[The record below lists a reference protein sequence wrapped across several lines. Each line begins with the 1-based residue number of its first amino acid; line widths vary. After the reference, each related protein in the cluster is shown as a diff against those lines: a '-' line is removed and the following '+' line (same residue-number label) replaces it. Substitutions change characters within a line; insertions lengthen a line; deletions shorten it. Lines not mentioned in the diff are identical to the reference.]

1 MTTGHLVQ
9 ECEQAIV
16 AALDKV
22 SEVEFLYLSPTEKA
36 SSLVALAR
44 LESRLA
50 ATRLRLLAVADDL
63 AEEAGARDIGTWFQ
77 QAARVDRGP
86 ARRAMML
93 ARSLDRRWSA
103 LAAAHAAGEVSTAQ
117 ADVIAGALEDLPDD
131 VGSEVLARAEAV
143 LIGHAAEFAPK
154 ELRLL
159 GRGILGVVALEVGEE
174 QERRQLEDE
183 ERLARKKTCL
193 TTHSHGDGS
202 TTIKICVPDAAADR
216 LTTYLHAWTNP
227 RRPDG
232 SPGRT
237 DAMAELPYAT
247 RLGQAFCALL
257 EHIDPATLPVHGGTT
272 TTVMVTIAMDQLM
285 AGLGVASTGTDG
297 RLTAGDVRRL
307 ACTANLVP
315 VVLGGRSEVLDVGR
329 AKRLFTAAQRRAL
342 AVRDKRCRAEGC
354 DMPAA
359 WSEAHH
365 LHPWS
370 RGGDTDLA
378 NAVLL
383 CSHHHHRAHDDRFQ
397 HDRLPNGDLR
407 FHRRT

>member
-9 ECEQAIV
+9 ECEQAIA

-22 SEVEFLYLSPTEKA
+22 AGVEFCYLSPADKA
-36 SSLVALAR
+36 SSIVALHR
-44 LESRLA
+44 LEIRLA
-50 ATRLRLLAVADDL
+50 ATRLRMLAVADDV
-63 AEEAGARDIGTWFQ
+63 AEQAGARDVGTWFQ
-77 QAARVDRGP
+77 QVARVDRDP
-86 ARRAMML
+86 ARRAMSL
-93 ARSLDRRWSA
+93 ARSLDRRWLA
-103 LAAAHAAGEVSTAQ
+103 LAEAHTTGAVSTAQ
-117 ADVIAGALEDLPDD
+117 TEVIARVLDELPDD
-131 VGSEVLARAEAV
+131 VGAEVLAQAEEV

-159 GRGILGVVALEVGEE
+159 GRTILGVVAPEVGEE
-174 QERRQLEDE
+174 RERKRLEDE
-183 ERLARKKTCL
+183 ERHARKKTAL
-193 TTHSHGDGS
+193 TTHSHGDGT
-202 TTIKICVPDAAADR
+202 TTIRIRVPDAAADR

-232 SPGRT
+232 TPGRT

-257 EHIDPATLPVHGGTT
+257 EHLDPGRLPVHGGTA
-272 TTVMVTIAMDQLM
+272 TTVMVTIALDQLM
-285 AGLGVASTGTDG
+285 TGLGVATTGTEG
-297 RLTAGDVRRL
+297 RLSAGDVRRL

-315 VVLGGRSEVLDVGR
+315 IVLGGRSEVLDVGR

-383 CSHHHHRAHDDRFQ
+383 CSHHHHRAHDERFQ